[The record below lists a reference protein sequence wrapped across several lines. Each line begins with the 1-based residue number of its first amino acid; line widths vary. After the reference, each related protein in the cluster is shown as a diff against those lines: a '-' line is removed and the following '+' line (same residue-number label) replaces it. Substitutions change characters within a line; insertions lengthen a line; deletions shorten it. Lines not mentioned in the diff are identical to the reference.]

1 MGTTS
6 ATAFGRPLYPG
17 VILRGWEG
25 ASGRRPIEKG
35 RGVRREPAKDQAGG
49 PKRGYLEAVL
59 VSHAMQ
65 EVQETDAAPTVVEE
79 QLSAEAL

>member
-1 MGTTS
+1 MFLSSPTS
-6 ATAFGRPLYPG
+6 VST
-17 VILRGWEG
+17 GWEG
-25 ASGRRPIEKG
+25 RGPWRPIEKGGG